1 VKKILKTSFFVFSFL
16 ALFYSNAFAI
26 IEFKQSKV
34 ITADTNGVRGIN
46 FNPDGSIMYITR
58 RIANENAFITQ
69 YSLSTPFDI
78 STATKSSST
87 QLVGDGGSV
96 PRMRLPHAIEF
107 KSDGTKIFVT
117 TNKDPTSVYQYKLTT
132 PWDTSTLEY
141 EIRFQVDLDGSG
153 NEDQVR
159 ALTFKP
165 DGTRMFIGGRDLH
178 KIREYILSTPFDLTS
193 GVSVGSLSASL
204 EDADNNMRNIQFNSD
219 GTILYIGGNENN
231 NMNKYSLSTPWD
243 ITTLSSTP
251 TLYGLGSR
259 FSNMRGFIFAANFT
273 KLFVTNDNDTTG
285 VNTIFEYSPACAGTI
300 TCSDASKNADVK
312 AIIEANVELSKRI
325 IKNNT
330 LPIFHRIEWLRRHKN
345 KDNLSNLNAEINFN
359 TTTQLDNPLLN
370 YWITKLPDKIVSIN
384 EEVKNGQYITVGQE
398 DINNNNLNNFTTV
411 IKSDNPLLISWLSKV
426 QKKITTL
433 QASVEQKIEDGSYD
447 SDDWF
452 KWSEGRVSLGKNKS
466 SASSSRDFH
475 SYGISIGADRIKEN
489 DRDTMYGYVFQY
501 GNDNVDIGYKGTK
514 LDTDAYSFALYGT
527 KLRDDH
533 VFTDALIGVS
543 LLDIDQKRVT
553 YGNTLEGNREGQQI
567 YGSFNVGKRIV
578 DEDLNLNPGIKLD
591 LGYTNLKAF
600 REKSNIANS
609 LTDALLY
616 KEQNIKSALVTLGV
630 LLDKTD
636 TDRQEDEIVN
646 HHGRL
651 EYIADL
657 SPSSD
662 AEFYYLN
669 SQSTVY
675 NYNVE
680 NKSKHNFR
688 IGYGFDVTSISGW
701 SLVGNFERFQSN
713 GKGYSNDIY
722 LSVGYVPIDEMKFVF
737 DVNNFENTSLS
748 LTNNLNG
755 FDLKMS
761 SNYNLL
767 SDVPDYGANLEIS
780 NKF

>member
-1 VKKILKTSFFVFSFL
+1 VKNFFKISLIIFSFL
-16 ALFYSNAFAI
+16 ALFYSNAFAF

-34 ITADTNGVRGIN
+34 ITTDTNGVRGIN

-58 RIANENAFITQ
+58 RIDNENAFITQ

-87 QLVGDGGSV
+87 QLVGDGV
-96 PRMRLPHAIEF
+96 PQMRLPHAIEF

-132 PWDTSTLEY
+132 PWDTSSLEY

-231 NMNKYSLSTPWD
+231 NMNKYILSTPWD

-251 TLYGLGSR
+251 TSYDLGSR

-273 KLFVTNDNDTTG
+273 KLFVTNDNDTSG
-285 VNTIFEYSPACAGTI
+285 ANTIFEYSPACAGTI

-345 KDNLSNLNAEINFN
+345 KDNLSNLNAEIDFTNEK
-359 TTTQLDNPLLN
+359 
-370 YWITKLPDKIVSIN
+370 ISKLVSALKSSKK
-384 EEVKNGQYITVGQE
+384 EV
-398 DINNNNLNNFTTV
+398 DR
-411 IKSDNPLLISWLSKV
+411 
-426 QKKITTL
+426 
-433 QASVEQKIEDGSYD
+433 SYD
-447 SDDWF
+447 SEDWF
-452 KWSEGRVSLGKNKS
+452 QWSEGRVSLGKNKS

-475 SYGISIGADRIKEN
+475 SYGISVGADKIKE
-489 DRDTMYGYVFQY
+489 DDKDAMHGYVFQY
-501 GNDNVDIGYKGTK
+501 ANDNVDIGYQGSK
-514 LDTDAYSFALYGT
+514 LETDAYSFALYGT

-567 YGSFNVGKRIV
+567 YGSFKFGKRLV
-578 DEDLNLNPGIKLD
+578 DEDLNLNPVIKLD
-591 LGYTNLKAF
+591 LGYTKLKAF
-600 REKSNIANS
+600 REKTIAGDS
-609 LTDALLY
+609 LADALLY
-616 KEQNIKSALVTLGV
+616 KEQNIKSALVTIGV

-636 TDRQEDEIVN
+636 KDRQEDEIIN

-675 NYNVE
+675 NYKAD
-680 NKSKHNFR
+680 NKAKHNFR

-701 SLVGNFERFQSN
+701 SLIGNFERFQSAKSHIN
-713 GKGYSNDIY
+713 EIY
-722 LSVGYVPIDEMKFVF
+722 LTVGYVPIDEMKFMF
-737 DVNNFENTSLS
+737 DVSNFEKTSLS

-761 SNYNLL
+761 SNYNFL
-767 SDVPDYGANLEIS
+767 SDVPDYGANIEIS